1 MDCREEVLMV
11 TETHEKRDQLVAD
24 GYTVIPGVFGE
35 ALLQEFRDWSEEYFG
50 QHEVDHRYRYRET
63 MSM

>member
-1 MDCREEVLMV
+1 MV

-50 QHEVDHRYRYRET
+50 QHEVEHRYR
-63 MSM
+63 